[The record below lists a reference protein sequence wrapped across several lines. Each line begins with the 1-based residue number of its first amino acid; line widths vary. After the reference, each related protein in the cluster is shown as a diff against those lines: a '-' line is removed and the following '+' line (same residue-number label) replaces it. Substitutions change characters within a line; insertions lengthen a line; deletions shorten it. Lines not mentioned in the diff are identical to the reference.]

1 MIKLKYNGHANISLT
16 KDNVTI
22 LIDPFFTDNP
32 VNKWSRM
39 WLYISITCPLW
50 PYRRCYRNI

>member
-16 KDNVTI
+16 KDDMTI

-32 VNKWSRM
+32 VNKVNPSVQF
-39 WLYISITCPLW
+39 LCKSLFA
-50 PYRRCYRNI
+50 

>member
-22 LIDPFFTDNP
+22 LIDPF
-32 VNKWSRM
+32 
-39 WLYISITCPLW
+39 LQITQ
-50 PYRRCYRNI
+50 